1 VHIVLG
7 REWMGRSVRR
17 GPFILLSRD
26 DDQDDL
32 DAALIEVCLTMM
44 LSESETALVRRELYV
59 QSLRSDPAFMLIQQ
73 VERGFK
79 PSAFVPHLQRE
90 IGRIK
95 PVCVAIDTV
104 RQFTGIESTDEGG
117 QIVFMSVCAMLA
129 SMGPAVIVAHH
140 VGKQA
145 AREKIVDMY
154 SAIGSSAL
162 ADNARFMWRL
172 LKVDPTDEDVVL
184 PFDMALSPDTDLL
197 QLISTRGSLRVKR
210 PADIWY
216 TRREFVLEQVK
227 GKVLKLSKDEV
238 KDRRAS
244 RAFEEAL
251 ERLVQCFMEIGVV
264 GRDRARAYFKERGWP
279 LSNDLFSQLKSDAEA
294 RCLLS

>member
-1 VHIVLG
+1 
-7 REWMGRSVRR
+7 MGQRVKK
-17 GPFILLSRD
+17 GPAILLSRD

-32 DAALIEVCLTMM
+32 DAVIAELSMVMNLTEDETVEVKQG
-44 LSESETALVRRELYV
+44 LYV
-59 QSLRSDPAFMLIQQ
+59 QSLRSDPAFVLITA
-73 VERGFK
+73 VDRGFK
-79 PSAFVPHLQRE
+79 PSAFVPHLVRE
-90 IGRIK
+90 IERIK

-117 QIVFMSVCAMLA
+117 QIVFMSVAAMLA
-129 SMGPAVIVAHH
+129 DKGPSVIVAHH

-184 PFDMALSPDTDLL
+184 PFDSVLPAGCDLL

-210 PADIWY
+210 PDDIWY
-216 TRREFVLEQVK
+216 TRNEFALEPLA
-227 GKVLKLSKDEV
+227 GKVTKLTKDEV
-238 KDRRAS
+238 KKRRGYAK
-244 RAFEEAL
+244 RGEVLAH
-251 ERLVQCFMEIGVV
+251 LVDCFKDIGVV
-264 GRDRARAYFKERGWP
+264 GRDRARAYFNAKGWT
-279 LSNDLFSQLKSDAEA
+279 LSNDDFADLKAEA
-294 RCLLS
+294 EQALLMS